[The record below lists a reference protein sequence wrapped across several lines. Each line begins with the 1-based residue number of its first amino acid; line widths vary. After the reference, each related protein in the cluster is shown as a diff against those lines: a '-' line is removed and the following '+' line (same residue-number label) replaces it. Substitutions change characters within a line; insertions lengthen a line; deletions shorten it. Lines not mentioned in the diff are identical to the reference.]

1 MAAECHVWLEEHSNV
16 ILQRVKGQ
24 MELDDYER
32 LVQLTEECVSKMPAG
47 TPVRILTDATNMV
60 PPGPEVRRRAMEVM
74 RRRKPCRM
82 AFFGGER
89 VGFVVSLFM
98 AILLGRNKIRHFEI
112 EEQARAWLMG

>member
-89 VGFVVSLFM
+89 VASCCGDKKSCVC
-98 AILLGRNKIRHFEI
+98 ATW
-112 EEQARAWLMG
+112 AWLATSMRPKP